1 MNITEEFML
10 RYPEKLG
17 WLILVLPFAGL
28 LIYQLRKRTADLHE
42 FLPSKP
48 EHAKIG
54 LKQKIRMS
62 LMTISFALFVFSFS
76 RPANNPHP
84 ESLLK
89 KGRDLTFILDVS
101 HSMLAEDLAPNRLKR
116 AKMYIQDCVKSLEN
130 HRIALVVFA
139 GSASIKC
146 PLTTDKEFFLETL
159 EHCGPGSVSQGGTR
173 FSDAILKTCDKIFGK
188 ENNSQNIILI
198 SDGGN
203 QSTKLENEIDLINKK
218 KIRLFCIGLGDSIN
232 GSRIPNP
239 ENMTEFLK
247 KDGQEIWTKLETEKM
262 KELVKACKGAVYI
275 PAGTRSLKLDEA
287 YRDLQSMNAGLQT
300 SDHENIVYDDIFHHF
315 LLAGLILLF
324 ISLLIS
330 DRQTI
335 RKTVTGLF
343 IILFT
348 CSFDNAELAKMT
360 EEAEKNPTT
369 ENYFELANN
378 CFEDQNYN
386 FALNFYNR
394 ALELTNDK
402 SQRVTISY
410 NLALTLTYIAQ
421 SKEIETPQERLGLLD
436 QSLGLYRLVAKSNP
450 NYRQNLVLAVKA
462 RQKVVNAILKDAD
475 NQKLLQQ
482 AIAVM
487 KKQLE
492 KALAAQIEALK
503 KVAEKGNA
511 EQLMTNKLTDESKV
525 MLEKYIKNFK
535 DFDQG
540 SGLMTF
546 VKMFVENAILAQ
558 KELKKLDDASKR
570 LQYATRSR
578 GEIANALSAL
588 SSDQQAQ
595 SNSEDSKE
603 TESDEEGD
611 EEESDESS
619 DNMEMD
625 DSENSQLEDSME
637 QQNLLPKDSVED
649 LIKREKELQKSR
661 SDNSKKNGGK
671 NSKEGVTW

>member
-1 MNITEEFML
+1 MNEFIL

-28 LIYQLRKRTADLHE
+28 MIYQFRKRTADLHE

-54 LKQKIRMS
+54 FRQKVRIA
-62 LMTISFALFVFSFS
+62 LMTISFALFVFSLT
-76 RPANNPHP
+76 RPTNNPHP
-84 ESLLK
+84 ENLLK
-89 KGRDLTFILDVS
+89 KGHDLTFILDVS

-203 QSTKLENEIDLINKK
+203 QSNQLETEIALINKK
-218 KIRLFCIGLGDSIN
+218 QIRLFCIGLGDSIN
-232 GSRIPNP
+232 GARIPNP
-239 ENMTEFLK
+239 DNLSEFLK

-300 SDHENIVYDDIFHHF
+300 SDHENIVYDDIFHIF
-315 LLAGLILLF
+315 LGFGLVLLF
-324 ISLLIS
+324 ISLMIS
-330 DRQTI
+330 DRRAI
-335 RKTVTGLF
+335 KKAVAGLF
-343 IILFT
+343 VIHFT
-348 CSFDNAELAKMT
+348 CSFDNAELAELT

-369 ENYFELANN
+369 EKYFELGNG
-378 CFEDQNYN
+378 CFEAKNYN
-386 FALNFYNR
+386 FALSFYNR
-394 ALELTNDK
+394 ALELTNDRQ
-402 SQRVTISY
+402 QRVTLSY
-410 NLALTLTYIAQ
+410 NLALTLTQLAN
-421 SKEIETPQERLGLLD
+421 SKEIETPQERLALLD
-436 QSLGLYRLVAKSNP
+436 QALGLYRLVAKEKT
-450 NYRQNLVLAVKA
+450 NYRDNLVLTVTA
-462 RQKVVNAILKDAD
+462 RQKVINAIEKEAD
-475 NQKLLQQ
+475 NQKLLQE
-482 AIAVM
+482 AVAVM

-492 KALAAQIEALK
+492 LALASQIEALK
-503 KVAEKGNA
+503 VVAQKGNA
-511 EQLMTNKLTDESKV
+511 EQLKTNKLTVESKA
-525 MLEKYIKNFK
+525 MLEKYIKDFK

-540 SGLMTF
+540 AGLMTF

-558 KELKKLDDASKR
+558 KELKQLDDLTKR
-570 LQYATRSR
+570 TNYATRSR
-578 GEIANALSAL
+578 AEITNALSAL
-588 SSDQQAQ
+588 SSDQQAK

-661 SDNSKKNGGK
+661 SENSKKNGGK
-671 NSKEGVTW
+671 NSKGEVTW

>member
-54 LKQKIRMS
+54 LRQKIRIA
-62 LMTISFALFVFSFS
+62 LMTVSFALFVFSLS

-239 ENMTEFLK
+239 ENMAEFLK

-262 KELVKACKGAVYI
+262 KELVKACKSAVYI

-315 LLAGLILLF
+315 LFAGLILLF

-335 RKTVTGLF
+335 RKTVTAVF

-360 EEAEKNPTT
+360 EDAEKDPTT
-369 ENYFELANN
+369 EKYFGLGNN
-378 CFEDQNYN
+378 CFDAQNYN

-410 NLALTLTYIAQ
+410 NLALTLTYLAQ
-421 SKEIETPQERLGLLD
+421 SKEIETPQERLTLLD

-475 NQKLLQQ
+475 NQKLLQK

-492 KALAAQIEALK
+492 KALAAQVEALK

-525 MLEKYIKNFK
+525 MLE
-535 DFDQG
+535 
-540 SGLMTF
+540 ST
-546 VKMFVENAILAQ
+546 
-558 KELKKLDDASKR
+558 SKTLR
-570 LQYATRSR
+570 T
-578 GEIANALSAL
+578 
-588 SSDQQAQ
+588 
-595 SNSEDSKE
+595 
-603 TESDEEGD
+603 
-611 EEESDESS
+611 
-619 DNMEMD
+619 
-625 DSENSQLEDSME
+625 
-637 QQNLLPKDSVED
+637 
-649 LIKREKELQKSR
+649 LIRVP
-661 SDNSKKNGGK
+661 D
-671 NSKEGVTW
+671 